1 MYIYKPGDLSGS
13 GKKRGKRKEAQ
24 LGGDNVEGET
34 SGGTLA
40 LRFFIDGKRK
50 RSKVDVNDGES

>member
-40 LRFFIDGKRK
+40 LRVFIDGKRK
-50 RSKVDVNDGES
+50 RSKV